1 MAGLERIVTDE
12 LVFSIADRLDAEG
25 RKVSNRLVWDQI
37 GGGSMTT
44 IAAALRRWR
53 ERRELKAE
61 QPAARPPLPEPMGEV
76 MRDAADRLW
85 KAAQD
90 ETRKEI
96 DRLTQAMNERVEEAS
111 AERDGALAELQAT
124 VEELQTAQARGVELD
139 AAAVAAGQVAHG
151 LRADLASASER
162 AGMAEARAVEITR
175 RADDMGLEL
184 ARVHAATQTQVNA
197 AAADLASVRSEL
209 DQVRRELAEVSARAQ
224 AQQQQHDDVRQK
236 AAEEARQLAE
246 RMTKA
251 EAERDHARLEAGT
264 AREDAARLQG
274 KVEAMTAQ
282 QADLLRMVAAQ
293 AVVQAEAPKPAAAP
307 TPTARKRD

>member
-1 MAGLERIVTDE
+1 
-12 LVFSIADRLDAEG
+12 
-25 RKVSNRLVWDQI
+25 
-37 GGGSMTT
+37 
-44 IAAALRRWR
+44 
-53 ERRELKAE
+53 
-61 QPAARPPLPEPMGEV
+61 

-85 KAAQD
+85 TAAQD

-96 DRLTQAMNERVEEAS
+96 DRLTQALNERVEEATT
-111 AERDGALAELQAT
+111 ERDGALAELQTT
-124 VEELQTAQARGVELD
+124 VEELQATQTRAMELD

-184 ARVHAATQTQVNA
+184 ARVHAATQEQAKA

-209 DQVRRELAEVSARAQ
+209 DQARRELVAVSARAQ
-224 AQQQQHDDVRQK
+224 AQQQQHDDIRQK
-236 AAEEARQLAE
+236 AAAEAHRLAE

-282 QADLLRMVAAQ
+282 HVELMRLVAAQ
-293 AVVQAEAPKPAAAP
+293 AALQAEAPKPTAAPASQAAA
-307 TPTARKRD
+307 AKKRE

>member
-25 RKVSNRLVWDQI
+25 RKVSNRLVWDQV

-53 ERRELKAE
+53 ERQELKAE
-61 QPAARPPLPEPMGEV
+61 QPAARPPLPEAMGEV

-124 VEELQTAQARGVELD
+124 VEELQAAQARGV
-139 AAAVAAGQVAHG
+139 AAVAAGQVAHG

-184 ARVHAATQTQVNA
+184 ARVHAATQEQAKA

-209 DQVRRELAEVSARAQ
+209 DQARRELVAVSARAQ
-224 AQQQQHDDVRQK
+224 AQQQQHDDIRQK
-236 AAEEARQLAE
+236 AAAEAHRLAE

-282 QADLLRMVAAQ
+282 HVELMRLVAAQ
-293 AVVQAEAPKPAAAP
+293 AALQAEAPKPAAAP
-307 TPTARKRD
+307 ASQAAAAKKRE